1 MEKILDVVFLRNKKI
16 NFIKSDT
23 CIGSVFRS
31 NNYWEI
37 WMLDYFIKYYKPNTN
52 MIDLGGNIGSSSL
65 LMSEIL
71 TPNNNIYVFEPIYF
85 NILNKNI
92 QDNKKEKDII
102 LFPYGVGNCDKQIF
116 IPKIDLTNNDNFGA
130 KSIVGFGDNI
140 VNEDDIIINIKKLDS
155 FDFENISL
163 MKIDVEN
170 MEIEVLEGAINLIN
184 KCKPVIIIETYQYDN
199 FINSDI
205 FKALQTIGYN
215 IHIIP
220 EGHNDFIMKIDE

>member
-1 MEKILDVVFLRNKKI
+1 MEEILDVVFLRNKKI

-23 CIGSVFRS
+23 CIGNVFRS
-31 NNYWEI
+31 HNYWEI

-52 MIDLGGNIGSSSL
+52 IIDLGGNIGSSSL

-92 QDNKKEKDII
+92 EDNKKEKDII

-116 IPKIDLTNNDNFGA
+116 FPKIDLTSNDNFGA
-130 KSIVGFGDNI
+130 KSIVGFYDNI
-140 VNEDDIIINIKKLDS
+140 VNEDDIIINIKKIDS

-163 MKIDVEN
+163 IDR
-170 MEIEVLEGAINLIN
+170 
-184 KCKPVIIIETYQYDN
+184 C
-199 FINSDI
+199 
-205 FKALQTIGYN
+205 
-215 IHIIP
+215 
-220 EGHNDFIMKIDE
+220 